1 MYVTLSVIP
10 LWLSATCTL
19 TPMLL
24 LVFPFKLT
32 FTTGGIVSSIVVC
45 WISLVFVSV
54 LSVNLEY
61 TVSPCFSPVM
71 LCPLVIVVHWPDVP
85 PIWYCNVY
93 PDSVVEIGISAV
105 PSPCHCTSPN
115 VMVLSGI
122 STAPVPSCT
131 VIVFSIVVSPVV
143 TVTFIS

>member
-1 MYVTLSVIP
+1 M
-10 LWLSATCTL
+10 
-19 TPMLL
+19 
-24 LVFPFKLT
+24 
-32 FTTGGIVSSIVVC
+32 
-45 WISLVFVSV
+45 
-54 LSVNLEY
+54 
-61 TVSPCFSPVM
+61 
-71 LCPLVIVVHWPDVP
+71 P

-131 VIVFSIVVSPVV
+131 VIVFSIVVSPIV